1 MPRILVLN
9 GPNLNLL
16 GRREP
21 GIYGHTTLADIEAMC
36 AAEAERLGL
45 AVECRQSNSEGEL
58 VTWVQEI
65 PGKFDGL
72 ILNAG
77 AYSHSSIALLD
88 ALRALK
94 EPLIEVHL
102 SNIYRRETFGNIPMS
117 PWRPTACSVVSVHAA
132 TSWPCRR
139 SLPCW
144 PNQPAPERCTTRP
157 RRKSMAKLNVDTAL
171 IETLAELLQ
180 RTGLTEIEISEGD
193 ARIRVAREPPQVVA
207 TVPHG
212 PRAAR
217 PRPPLRPPRPSR
229 PRRRPRAI
237 RARST
242 PRWSARSI

>member
-58 VTWVQEI
+58 VTWVQAV
-65 PGKFDGL
+65 PGTFDGL

-88 ALRALK
+88 ALRVLD

-102 SNIYRRETFGNIPMS
+102 SNIYRRETFRQHS
-117 PWRPTACSVVSVHAA
+117 YVSLAANGVLCGFGPRGYLMALHAIA
-132 TSWPCRR
+132 
-139 SLPCW
+139 
-144 PNQPAPERCTTRP
+144 A
-157 RRKSMAKLNVDTAL
+157 
-171 IETLAELLQ
+171 ILAE
-180 RTGLTEIEISEGD
+180 
-193 ARIRVAREPPQVVA
+193 
-207 TVPHG
+207 
-212 PRAAR
+212 AA
-217 PRPPLRPPRPSR
+217 SD
-229 PRRRPRAI
+229 
-237 RARST
+237 
-242 PRWSARSI
+242 